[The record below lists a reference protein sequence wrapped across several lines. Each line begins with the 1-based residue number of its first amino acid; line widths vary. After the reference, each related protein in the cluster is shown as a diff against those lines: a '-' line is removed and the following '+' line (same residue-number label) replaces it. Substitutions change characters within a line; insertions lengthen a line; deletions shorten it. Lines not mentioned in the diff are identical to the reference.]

1 MSNEL
6 NNLEKRLDAIEALIK
21 EMAERIKKIE
31 NNLPDVP
38 SIPDMPVS
46 PTFNPAVPW
55 MRSCKQ
61 CGIKLDQTMGYV
73 CPQPNC
79 PTGLGGVWCGNNPL
93 V

>member
-6 NNLEKRLDAIEALIK
+6 NSLEKRLDAIEVLVK
-21 EMAERIKKIE
+21 ELAERIKKIE
-31 NNLPDVP
+31 SNLSEVPFTPD
-38 SIPDMPVS
+38 IPTS
-46 PTFNPAVPW
+46 PFNPVVPW
-55 MRSCKQ
+55 MKNCKQ